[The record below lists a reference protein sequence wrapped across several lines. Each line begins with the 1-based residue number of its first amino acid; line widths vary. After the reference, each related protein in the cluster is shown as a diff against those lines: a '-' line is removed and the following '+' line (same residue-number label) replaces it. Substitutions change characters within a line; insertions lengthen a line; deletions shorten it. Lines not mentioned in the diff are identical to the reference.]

1 MTVHLRT
8 SPTPY
13 FALSWMLTLFSHD
26 INTLEPV
33 QRIFDFLL
41 SRNPA
46 AVIYLGV
53 AVSKESEGIRG
64 LRLTKVTRRSYC

>member
-1 MTVHLRT
+1 MLHRKLIGTLFSHCRT

-46 AVIYLGV
+46 VVIYLGV
-53 AVSKESEGIRG
+53 AVSIVSPE
-64 LRLTKVTRRSYC
+64 T

>member
-1 MTVHLRT
+1 
-8 SPTPY
+8 
-13 FALSWMLTLFSHD
+13 MLTLFSHD

-53 AVSKESEGIRG
+53 AVSMHCLQPIVMLLIRIAEC
-64 LRLTKVTRRSYC
+64 L

>member
-1 MTVHLRT
+1 MINRART

-41 SRNPA
+41 ARNPA

-53 AVSKESEGIRG
+53 AVS
-64 LRLTKVTRRSYC
+64 